1 MKPAQKELSRLVSV
15 FQEDVKAGRPNIKAK
30 EPGVMTGRTFMT
42 EDAITLGMADAMRS
56 LSETVEA
63 VFALAD
69 LNN

>member
-1 MKPAQKELSRLVSV
+1 
-15 FQEDVKAGRPNIKAK
+15 
-30 EPGVMTGRTFMT
+30 MTGRTFVT
-42 EDAITLGMADAMRS
+42 EDAIALGMADAMRS